1 MFKVIPAIDI
11 LNGKVV
17 RLTKGDYNRVDHY
30 DYTPAELA
38 KEYESNGATRIHI
51 VDLDGAKDGKLT
63 NLDKLKEIRNTVQCE
78 LEFGGGVRSQETVQ
92 TLLDI
97 GINYVVLGSL
107 LIKDPETAL
116 NIIKKYPG
124 KIIAGIDANNDM
136 VAVEGWIETSA
147 ITIESIIKILEK
159 HDVESIVYTD
169 IAKDGTLEGPNFE
182 SLSKVARITNIP
194 IIASGGVSN
203 LADVKKLRT
212 MADSGIKACIVG
224 KAILA
229 GRISLS
235 ELFA

>member
-1 MFKVIPAIDI
+1 MKLILFLPVYNEEENLEELLNKIPRSFVNIDDFSILAI
-11 LNGKVV
+11 N
-17 RLTKGDYNRVDHY
+17 
-30 DYTPAELA
+30 
-38 KEYESNGATRIHI
+38 
-51 VDLDGAKDGKLT
+51 DGSKD
-63 NLDKLKEIRNTVQCE
+63 D
-78 LEFGGGVRSQETVQ
+78 
-92 TLLDI
+92 
-97 GINYVVLGSL
+97 SL
-107 LIKDPETAL
+107 
-116 NIIKKYPG
+116 
-124 KIIAGIDANNDM
+124 
-136 VAVEGWIETSA
+136 
-147 ITIESIIKILEK
+147 KILEK